1 MGKKSRKRNHN
12 TRKIDSP
19 SKSQSSRL
27 CFSEHWHCSIIAR
40 SGISGEV
47 LIYLHALATMAYGI
61 KVESRLSSTRGNSIF
76 QLEDNLR
83 LYLDNEIE
91 NSFRYSFVFLSS
103 YLVVPFWTG

>member
-1 MGKKSRKRNHN
+1 MGKKSRKRKHN

-47 LIYLHALATMAYGI
+47 LIYLHALATLAYGI
-61 KVESRLSSTRGNSIF
+61 KVKKACAGEEKPTQLNSGKLNF
-76 QLEDNLR
+76 PAGR
-83 LYLDNEIE
+83 
-91 NSFRYSFVFLSS
+91 
-103 YLVVPFWTG
+103 

>member
-47 LIYLHALATMAYGI
+47 LIYLHALATLAYGI
-61 KVESRLSSTRGNSIF
+61 KVEKACAGGRKADSAQLGETQFSSWKITYGFI
-76 QLEDNLR
+76 
-83 LYLDNEIE
+83 
-91 NSFRYSFVFLSS
+91 
-103 YLVVPFWTG
+103 